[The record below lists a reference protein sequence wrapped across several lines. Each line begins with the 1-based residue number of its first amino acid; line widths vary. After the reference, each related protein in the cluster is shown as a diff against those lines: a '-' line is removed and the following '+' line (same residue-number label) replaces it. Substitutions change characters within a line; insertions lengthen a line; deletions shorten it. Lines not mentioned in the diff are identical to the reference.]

1 MHASDAVLAR
11 LVDQVDS
18 ARAQRAP
25 LEICGGGTKR
35 FYGEAPAGTPLDVT
49 ELSGISS
56 YEPTELVV
64 TARAGTRL
72 DDLEAAL
79 QEHGQCLPFEP
90 PRFAQGGTVG
100 GMVAAGLSGPARAS
114 VGSVRDHVLGVTLL
128 NGRSEVLTFGGQVS
142 KNVAGYDV
150 SRLLVGSLGVLGVIC
165 DVSMKVLPASVAT
178 ATLTFDWDEP
188 QALDKLCR
196 WAGQPWPINATAWHA
211 GRLYLRLAGA
221 RAAVAAACERLGGER
236 METSAANAW
245 WLGVRDQSAEFFSL
259 DAASSARGESLWR
272 LSVPAVAA
280 RARRCRDNNSSNGE
294 VRSAGGEPRRR
305 PRKFEMPPHARRR
318 SCDPDAGRGQNPR
331 VRAIEQRSDARPS
344 RFEKGLRSRRHL
356 QSRAP
361 VRRTLSHMQ
370 THLAPEFIGTRRWQG
385 SGGNPA
391 QMRALRLLQCDLSH
405 LSVDRR

>member
-11 LVDQVDS
+11 LIDQVES

-25 LEICGGGTKR
+25 LEIRGGGTKR

-49 ELSGISS
+49 DLSGISS

-72 DDLEAAL
+72 EDLEAAL

-178 ATLTFDWDEP
+178 ATLTFDWDEH
-188 QALDKLCR
+188 QALEKLCR

-221 RAAVAAACERLGGER
+221 RAAVSAACERLGGER
-236 METSAANAW
+236 MEASTAKSW

-259 DAASSARGESLWR
+259 DAARSAGGESLWR
-272 LSVPAVAA
+272 LSVPAVAGA
-280 RARRCRDNNSSNGE
+280 LGLPGQQFIEWGGAQRWWRTTAPAAE
-294 VRSAGGEPRRR
+294 VRDAAHRVGG
-305 PRKFEMPPHARRR
+305 HAALMRGGDRTDVFAPLNSVLMR
-318 SCDPDAGRGQNPR
+318 VHQGLKKAFDPDGIFNPGRLYAG
-331 VRAIEQRSDARPS
+331 
-344 RFEKGLRSRRHL
+344 L
-356 QSRAP
+356 
-361 VRRTLSHMQ
+361 
-370 THLAPEFIGTRRWQG
+370 
-385 SGGNPA
+385 
-391 QMRALRLLQCDLSH
+391 
-405 LSVDRR
+405 